1 MSWRPVSLC
10 VYVCIYTKH
19 VKKYLFLKSHQ
30 DLIKRL
36 LPVLPEINGPSLGKK
51 KKKIYNYT
59 TTFFFIALFNLIT
72 LFPSHHD
79 LKLSMDDAFL
89 PEKHVNLESD
99 HLGIDPG

>member
-1 MSWRPVSLC
+1 MSWRPVSLF
-10 VYVCIYTKH
+10 VYVCIYTKQ
-19 VKKYLFLKSHQ
+19 VKKHLFLKSHQ

-36 LPVLPEINGPSLGKK
+36 LPVLPEINGPSLVRKK
-51 KKKIYNYT
+51 NNNNYT